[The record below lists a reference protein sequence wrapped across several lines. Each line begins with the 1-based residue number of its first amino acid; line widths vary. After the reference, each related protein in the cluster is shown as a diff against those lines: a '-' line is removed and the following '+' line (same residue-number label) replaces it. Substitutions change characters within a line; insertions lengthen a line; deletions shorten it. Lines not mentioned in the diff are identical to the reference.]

1 MVVTG
6 PQDLIHQ
13 IAVVS
18 EENQP
23 LRVFIQTANREDAAA
38 VVDEIHDV
46 VALAIFRGTDNANR
60 FIQRDKYQVFFVPWL
75 DQLTIHFDHIARND
89 LIANGGAFTVDKH
102 VALFDVTVSLAA
114 RADPALAN
122 VFV

>member
-1 MVVTG
+1 M
-6 PQDLIHQ
+6 
-13 IAVVS
+13 
-18 EENQP
+18 
-23 LRVFIQTANREDAAA
+23 
-38 VVDEIHDV
+38 VDEINDV

-60 FIQRDKYQVFFVPWL
+60 FIQRDKHQVFFVPGL
-75 DQLTIHFDHIARND
+75 DQLTIHFDHVARDD

-102 VALFDVTVSLAA
+102 VALFNVTVSLAA